1 MLRSHV
7 FIKLVSKVLIG
18 EGVLEQLTGL
28 EVAVYCYKKKTGGI
42 GTSCFFFFLL
52 LYRIRLENTEFIRT
66 HQYDSQNGSHGKD

>member
-28 EVAVYCYKKKTGGI
+28 EVAVYCYKKITGGR
-42 GTSCFFFFLL
+42 GT
-52 LYRIRLENTEFIRT
+52 
-66 HQYDSQNGSHGKD
+66 